1 MLLGALL
8 LFFVINLHFVLHMV
22 TGGTDINIFPP
33 QLSSLV
39 ELYIV
44 TILSLG
50 LEAMAQL
57 FPFFIA
63 IMFAWEIEQSCEI
76 VLI

>member
-1 MLLGALL
+1 MFC
-8 LFFVINLHFVLHMV
+8 FFVINFHFVLHMV
-22 TGGTDINIFPP
+22 TSDMDISIFPP

-44 TILSLG
+44 TVLALG
-50 LEAMAQL
+50 PDAMAQL
-57 FPFFIA
+57 FSFFIG